1 MKKFFVFILFV
12 TLTGSACALS
22 TTDAVENK
30 ILRHID
36 SQEAEAVMLLQKAV
50 NINSGTMNFAGV
62 KKVGGLFINELN
74 SLGFET
80 SWVDGGEFKRAGHLF
95 GKRGDKGLKILLI
108 GHLDTVFAKESHFQ
122 SYGEL
127 PGNKLKGPGTTDM
140 KGGDVII
147 IYILR
152 ALQAAGVLDNISV
165 QVVMTG
171 DEESRGT
178 PQSVA
183 NKILIDSA
191 KWADVA
197 LGFEDGDGDPKT
209 AVISRRSASRWTLNV
224 TGKPA
229 HSSQIFRDDIGY
241 GAIFEA
247 SRILDQF
254 RTKLSTIP
262 NLTFNPGL
270 IVGGTDIA
278 QTETVSHWSAFG
290 KSNVIAQSVMVSG
303 GIRAVSPEQL
313 VMARQE
319 MQSIVTAN
327 LTHTKATLVFSD
339 GYPPMA
345 PTEEN
350 KKLLSMYNIISLE
363 LGFGEVVAVDP
374 RRAGAADISFTAE
387 HVDMAMDG
395 LGLMGEGGHTDE
407 EIADMN
413 TFTQQMKRSALLIYR
428 LSSLDEYR

>member
-303 GIRAVSPEQL
+303 GIRAVSPE
-313 VMARQE
+313 
-319 MQSIVTAN
+319 
-327 LTHTKATLVFSD
+327 
-339 GYPPMA
+339 
-345 PTEEN
+345 
-350 KKLLSMYNIISLE
+350 
-363 LGFGEVVAVDP
+363 
-374 RRAGAADISFTAE
+374 
-387 HVDMAMDG
+387 
-395 LGLMGEGGHTDE
+395 
-407 EIADMN
+407 
-413 TFTQQMKRSALLIYR
+413 
-428 LSSLDEYR
+428 

>member
-1 MKKFFVFILFV
+1 M
-12 TLTGSACALS
+12 TGIACAKS

-30 ILRHID
+30 IVNHID
-36 SQEAEAVMLLQKAV
+36 SQEAEAVALLQKAV
-50 NINSGTMNFAGV
+50 NINSGTMNFDGV
-62 KKVGGLFINELN
+62 RAVGGIFIDELN

-80 SWVDGGEFKRAGHLF
+80 NWIDGGEFKRAGHLF
-95 GKRGDKGLKILLI
+95 GERGDKGLKILLI
-108 GHLDTVFAKESHFQ
+108 GHLDTVFARESHFQ
-122 SYGEL
+122 NYKEL

-171 DEESRGT
+171 DEESRGE
-178 PQSVA
+178 PQTIA
-183 NKILIDSA
+183 NKTLIDSA

-197 LGFEDGDGDPKT
+197 LGFEDGDGDPMT
-209 AVISRRSASRWTLNV
+209 AVISRRSASRWILNV
-224 TGKPA
+224 SGKPA

-247 SRILDQF
+247 SRILDGF

-313 VMARQE
+313 SMARQE
-319 MQSIVTAN
+319 MQKIVAVN
-327 LTHTKATLVFSD
+327 LAHAKASLVFTD

-350 KKLLSMYNIISLE
+350 KKLLSMYNTISLD
-363 LGFGEVVAVDP
+363 LGFAEVVAVDP

-387 HVDMAMDG
+387 YVDMAMDG

-407 EIADMN
+407 EVADMN
-413 TFTQQMKRSALLIYR
+413 TFTQQMKRSAVLIYR
-428 LSSLDEYR
+428 LSLLDKYR